1 MNLFILDVNGIIV
14 SNTRKNHFLKINDF
28 FSCCYIITTKE
39 YENYYNQVNS
49 ILRALNFKNIK
60 KCYGIMPDKNYVN
73 KFLKH
78 EEISYINAWKEI
90 LTMEQDTNV
99 MIVDDDIRPIFN
111 FYVNF
116 SKCMHNVPD
125 DWDIIYLGA
134 SQHDWNNINTTEAYL
149 NGYYKATNTK
159 GSFAML
165 INKKCIKQ
173 LLAELNK
180 HLIRQPL
187 DEIIHSLK
195 LKKYVLFPN
204 IFISDVSQS
213 RIREARSEV
222 TKHASVMKW
231 DLLCYDYFRFL
242 KVPAL
247 CYGAEKIN
255 QSYQNTIK
263 IKNENEK
270 ISEKNFILYEKNKYK
285 TNYVYYN
292 LKNETNFYLI
302 EEHIKMLLF
311 KK

>member
-14 SNTRKNHFLKINDF
+14 SNTRKNHFLKINDL

-39 YENYYNQVNS
+39 YENYYNQVNR

-60 KCYGIMPDKNYVN
+60 KCYGTLPDKNYIH

-78 EEISYINAWKEI
+78 QELSYINAWKEI
-90 LTMEQDTNV
+90 LTKQEDNI

-116 SKCMHNVPD
+116 SKSMHNIPD
-125 DWDIIYLGA
+125 DWDILYLGA
-134 SQHDWNNINTTEAYL
+134 SQHDWKNINAKEAYL
-149 NGYYKATNTK
+149 NGYYKASNTK
-159 GSFAML
+159 GSFAMI
-165 INKKCIKQ
+165 INKRCIKQ
-173 LLAELNK
+173 LIVELNK
-180 HLIRQPL
+180 NLLRQPL
-187 DEIIHSLK
+187 DEIINSLK

-204 IFISDVSQS
+204 IFISDVSRS
-213 RIREARSEV
+213 LIRDPRSEIV
-222 TKHASVMKW
+222 KHASIMKW

-255 QSYQNTIK
+255 QSYENIIE

-270 ISEKNFILYEKNKYK
+270 ISEKNFIHYQKNKYK

-292 LKNETNFYLI
+292 LKNDTNFYLI
-302 EEHIKMLLF
+302 EEHIKMLSF